1 MPRMIASSSSRL
13 PSHTSLVWRLSSLKG
28 MYDMWAAAREVIP
41 AEPDA
46 GAKTGGAKP
55 VGFVTQEPVVRRL
68 ELYFRGRVG
77 ASRGAA
83 PLPLERIGA
92 MRSYSARS
100 VEAYE
105 KIEQVGEGTY
115 GEVFMAR
122 SRDDSSLV
130 ALKKVK
136 LEGEREGF
144 PITAIREI
152 KILKSLNHDNVINMK
167 EIVTSKNKSSI
178 YMVFEYMDHDLT
190 GLAGREG
197 IKFSVPQIKCYMQQ
211 LLTGLNYCHLNN
223 ILHRDIKGANL
234 LIDNNGVL
242 KLADFGL
249 ARSCALEN
257 SRALTNRVITLWYR
271 PPELLLGTQAY
282 GPAVDTW
289 SAGCIFAELLLGKP
303 ILQVRVSSD
312 ARLPRRAK
320 ARGRASNSPRV
331 PNPPS
336 SLFLGFFFL
345 KPQGKSETE
354 QLDLIFKL
362 CGTPSAEDWPG
373 LHSLP
378 WAKTILPTKKA
389 YPRRVQE
396 VFRRAPPSA
405 RRLVERFLTLDP
417 EKRVTA
423 RDALDS
429 DYFWEEPLPC
439 KPGDLPKYEPSHEF
453 QTRKRKQEAS
463 KAREEHARARAPAP
477 SAGAGYGAAA
487 KYAGYRAAAPLGSW
501 AAPAAG
507 GMTASWAQPKK
518 KDEAE

>member
-1 MPRMIASSSSRL
+1 
-13 PSHTSLVWRLSSLKG
+13 
-28 MYDMWAAAREVIP
+28 
-41 AEPDA
+41 
-46 GAKTGGAKP
+46 
-55 VGFVTQEPVVRRL
+55 
-68 ELYFRGRVG
+68 
-77 ASRGAA
+77 
-83 PLPLERIGA
+83 

-197 IKFSVPQIKCYMQQ
+197 IKFSIPQIKCYMQQ

-303 ILQVRVSSD
+303 ILQVRVSPDTRSSF
-312 ARLPRRAK
+312 RVPSPAK
-320 ARGRASNSPRV
+320 PSTHRASSPL
-331 PNPPS
+331 PL
-336 SLFLGFFFL
+336 LFRAG
-345 KPQGKSETE
+345 QVRDRAAG
-354 QLDLIFKL
+354 LDLQAVRHAH
-362 CGTPSAEDWPG
+362 GGG
-373 LHSLP
+373 L
-378 WAKTILPTKKA
+378 AGD
-389 YPRRVQE
+389 
-396 VFRRAPPSA
+396 
-405 RRLVERFLTLDP
+405 RL
-417 EKRVTA
+417 
-423 RDALDS
+423 
-429 DYFWEEPLPC
+429 
-439 KPGDLPKYEPSHEF
+439 
-453 QTRKRKQEAS
+453 
-463 KAREEHARARAPAP
+463 
-477 SAGAGYGAAA
+477 
-487 KYAGYRAAAPLGSW
+487 APLGEDHP
-501 AAPAAG
+501 ADQKNVPAARAG
-507 GMTASWAQPKK
+507 GVPPRAAERARPGGALP
-518 KDEAE
+518 DAGPREAGHRARRARL

>member
-1 MPRMIASSSSRL
+1 MKRM
-13 PSHTSLVWRLSSLKG
+13 
-28 MYDMWAAAREVIP
+28 
-41 AEPDA
+41 
-46 GAKTGGAKP
+46 
-55 VGFVTQEPVVRRL
+55 

-77 ASRGAA
+77 ASRGAV

-197 IKFSVPQIKCYMQQ
+197 IKFSIPQIKCYMQQ

-303 ILQVRVSSD
+303 ILQVRVSPDTRSSFRVPSPAKRSESRGANTNKPTREAVD
-312 ARLPRRAK
+312 SPRFLSSSSSLSRRA
-320 ARGRASNSPRV
+320 SPR
-331 PNPPS
+331 PS
-336 SLFLGFFFL
+336 SW
-345 KPQGKSETE
+345 T
-354 QLDLIFKL
+354 
-362 CGTPSAEDWPG
+362 
-373 LHSLP
+373 
-378 WAKTILPTKKA
+378 
-389 YPRRVQE
+389 
-396 VFRRAPPSA
+396 
-405 RRLVERFLTLDP
+405 
-417 EKRVTA
+417 
-423 RDALDS
+423 
-429 DYFWEEPLPC
+429 
-439 KPGDLPKYEPSHEF
+439 
-453 QTRKRKQEAS
+453 
-463 KAREEHARARAPAP
+463 
-477 SAGAGYGAAA
+477 
-487 KYAGYRAAAPLGSW
+487 
-501 AAPAAG
+501 
-507 GMTASWAQPKK
+507 
-518 KDEAE
+518 

>member
-1 MPRMIASSSSRL
+1 MP
-13 PSHTSLVWRLSSLKG
+13 
-28 MYDMWAAAREVIP
+28 
-41 AEPDA
+41 
-46 GAKTGGAKP
+46 
-55 VGFVTQEPVVRRL
+55 Q
-68 ELYFRGRVG
+68 
-77 ASRGAA
+77 
-83 PLPLERIGA
+83 PLERIGA

-197 IKFSVPQIKCYMQQ
+197 IKFSIPQIKCYMQQ

-303 ILQVRVSSD
+303 ILQVRVSPDTRSSF
-312 ARLPRRAK
+312 RVPSQRSLPPSRGAMTNKPTREAVDSPRFLSSSSSLSRRA
-320 ARGRASNSPRV
+320 SPR
-331 PNPPS
+331 PS
-336 SLFLGFFFL
+336 SW
-345 KPQGKSETE
+345 T
-354 QLDLIFKL
+354 
-362 CGTPSAEDWPG
+362 
-373 LHSLP
+373 
-378 WAKTILPTKKA
+378 
-389 YPRRVQE
+389 
-396 VFRRAPPSA
+396 
-405 RRLVERFLTLDP
+405 
-417 EKRVTA
+417 
-423 RDALDS
+423 
-429 DYFWEEPLPC
+429 
-439 KPGDLPKYEPSHEF
+439 
-453 QTRKRKQEAS
+453 
-463 KAREEHARARAPAP
+463 
-477 SAGAGYGAAA
+477 
-487 KYAGYRAAAPLGSW
+487 
-501 AAPAAG
+501 
-507 GMTASWAQPKK
+507 
-518 KDEAE
+518 

>member
-1 MPRMIASSSSRL
+1 MPRMIAISSSRL

-46 GAKTGGAKP
+46 SAKTGGAKP
-55 VGFVTQEPVVRRL
+55 AGLVTELVKRL

-77 ASRGAA
+77 ASRGAV

-197 IKFSVPQIKCYMQQ
+197 IKFSIPQIKCYMQQ

-312 ARLPRRAK
+312 VRLPRRAK

-336 SLFLGFFFL
+336 SSSFWVFF
-345 KPQGKSETE
+345 PETAG
-354 QLDLIFKL
+354 QVRDRAAGLDLQAVRHAL
-362 CGTPSAEDWPG
+362 RGGLAGAPLAPLGEDHPADQKG
-373 LHSLP
+373 VP
-378 WAKTILPTKKA
+378 AARAGGVP
-389 YPRRVQE
+389 PR
-396 VFRRAPPSA
+396 AAGA

-463 KAREEHARARAPAP
+463 RAQEERARARRRRAPAP
-477 SAGAGYGAAA
+477 GTARRRNTRGTAPPRRSARGRRLPRGV
-487 KYAGYRAAAPLGSW
+487 
-501 AAPAAG
+501 
-507 GMTASWAQPKK
+507 
-518 KDEAE
+518 

>member
-1 MPRMIASSSSRL
+1 
-13 PSHTSLVWRLSSLKG
+13 
-28 MYDMWAAAREVIP
+28 
-41 AEPDA
+41 
-46 GAKTGGAKP
+46 
-55 VGFVTQEPVVRRL
+55 
-68 ELYFRGRVG
+68 
-77 ASRGAA
+77 
-83 PLPLERIGA
+83 

-197 IKFSVPQIKCYMQQ
+197 IKFSIPQIKCYMQQ

-303 ILQVRVSSD
+303 ILQVRVSPD

-320 ARGRASNSPRV
+320 AARRTRLELTA
-331 PNPPS
+331 NPPS
-336 SLFLGFFFL
+336 SLFFVFFFL
-345 KPQGKSETE
+345 KLQGKSETE

-463 KAREEHARARAPAP
+463 RAQEERARRAPAP
-477 SAGAGYGAAA
+477 GAGAGYGAAA

>member
-1 MPRMIASSSSRL
+1 
-13 PSHTSLVWRLSSLKG
+13 
-28 MYDMWAAAREVIP
+28 
-41 AEPDA
+41 
-46 GAKTGGAKP
+46 
-55 VGFVTQEPVVRRL
+55 
-68 ELYFRGRVG
+68 
-77 ASRGAA
+77 
-83 PLPLERIGA
+83 

-303 ILQVRVSSD
+303 ILQVRVSSG
-312 ARLPRRAK
+312 ARSCFNRA
-320 ARGRASNSPRV
+320 ARVAARVPATTPATHRASFLLVSA
-331 PNPPS
+331 PS
-336 SLFLGFFFL
+336 FFFA
-345 KPQGKSETE
+345 QGKSETE
-354 QLDLIFKL
+354 QLDLIFKPVSYTHL
-362 CGTPSAEDWPG
+362 T
-373 LHSLP
+373 
-378 WAKTILPTKKA
+378 LPTKA
-389 YPRRVQE
+389 
-396 VFRRAPPSA
+396 
-405 RRLVERFLTLDP
+405 
-417 EKRVTA
+417 
-423 RDALDS
+423 
-429 DYFWEEPLPC
+429 
-439 KPGDLPKYEPSHEF
+439 
-453 QTRKRKQEAS
+453 
-463 KAREEHARARAPAP
+463 
-477 SAGAGYGAAA
+477 
-487 KYAGYRAAAPLGSW
+487 
-501 AAPAAG
+501 
-507 GMTASWAQPKK
+507 
-518 KDEAE
+518 

>member
-1 MPRMIASSSSRL
+1 
-13 PSHTSLVWRLSSLKG
+13 
-28 MYDMWAAAREVIP
+28 
-41 AEPDA
+41 
-46 GAKTGGAKP
+46 
-55 VGFVTQEPVVRRL
+55 
-68 ELYFRGRVG
+68 
-77 ASRGAA
+77 
-83 PLPLERIGA
+83 

-197 IKFSVPQIKCYMQQ
+197 IKFSIPQIKCYMQQ

-303 ILQVRVSSD
+303 ILQVRVSPDTRS
-312 ARLPRRAK
+312 
-320 ARGRASNSPRV
+320 SFRV
-331 PNPPS
+331 PSPAKPS
-336 SLFLGFFFL
+336 SESRREYKQTDPRSRRLTALPLLFLFCFA
-345 KPQGKSETE
+345 QGKSETE

-362 CGTPSAEDWPG
+362 CGTPTEEDWPG
-373 LHSLP
+373 IASLP
-378 WAKTILPTKKA
+378 WAKTILPTKKT

-405 RRLVERFLTLDP
+405 RDLVERFLTLDP

-463 KAREEHARARAPAP
+463 RAQEEHARRAPAP
-477 SAGAGYGAAA
+477 AGAGYGAAA

-501 AAPAAG
+501 AAPTAG

-518 KDEAE
+518 KDDAE

>member
-1 MPRMIASSSSRL
+1 M
-13 PSHTSLVWRLSSLKG
+13 
-28 MYDMWAAAREVIP
+28 
-41 AEPDA
+41 
-46 GAKTGGAKP
+46 
-55 VGFVTQEPVVRRL
+55 
-68 ELYFRGRVG
+68 
-77 ASRGAA
+77 
-83 PLPLERIGA
+83 
-92 MRSYSARS
+92 
-100 VEAYE
+100 
-105 KIEQVGEGTY
+105 
-115 GEVFMAR
+115 
-122 SRDDSSLV
+122 
-130 ALKKVK
+130 
-136 LEGEREGF
+136 
-144 PITAIREI
+144 
-152 KILKSLNHDNVINMK
+152 
-167 EIVTSKNKSSI
+167 
-178 YMVFEYMDHDLT
+178 
-190 GLAGREG
+190 
-197 IKFSVPQIKCYMQQ
+197 
-211 LLTGLNYCHLNN
+211 
-223 ILHRDIKGANL
+223 
-234 LIDNNGVL
+234 
-242 KLADFGL
+242 
-249 ARSCALEN
+249 
-257 SRALTNRVITLWYR
+257 
-271 PPELLLGTQAY
+271 
-282 GPAVDTW
+282 
-289 SAGCIFAELLLGKP
+289 
-303 ILQVRVSSD
+303 
-312 ARLPRRAK
+312 
-320 ARGRASNSPRV
+320 
-331 PNPPS
+331 
-336 SLFLGFFFL
+336 GFFFL

-463 KAREEHARARAPAP
+463 RAQEERARRAPAP
-477 SAGAGYGAAA
+477 GAGAGYGAAA

>member
-1 MPRMIASSSSRL
+1 MPRMIAISSSRL

-46 GAKTGGAKP
+46 SAKTGGAKP
-55 VGFVTQEPVVRRL
+55 AGLVTELVERL

-77 ASRGAA
+77 ASRGAV

-197 IKFSVPQIKCYMQQ
+197 IKFSIPQIKCYMQQ

-463 KAREEHARARAPAP
+463 RAQEERARRAPAP
-477 SAGAGYGAAA
+477 GAGAGYGAAA

>member
-1 MPRMIASSSSRL
+1 M
-13 PSHTSLVWRLSSLKG
+13 
-28 MYDMWAAAREVIP
+28 
-41 AEPDA
+41 
-46 GAKTGGAKP
+46 
-55 VGFVTQEPVVRRL
+55 
-68 ELYFRGRVG
+68 
-77 ASRGAA
+77 

-197 IKFSVPQIKCYMQQ
+197 IKFSIPQIKCYMQQ

-463 KAREEHARARAPAP
+463 RAQEERARRAPP
-477 SAGAGYGAAA
+477 PGAGAGYGAAA

>member
-1 MPRMIASSSSRL
+1 M
-13 PSHTSLVWRLSSLKG
+13 
-28 MYDMWAAAREVIP
+28 
-41 AEPDA
+41 
-46 GAKTGGAKP
+46 
-55 VGFVTQEPVVRRL
+55 
-68 ELYFRGRVG
+68 
-77 ASRGAA
+77 

-197 IKFSVPQIKCYMQQ
+197 IKFSIPQIKCYMQQ

-463 KAREEHARARAPAP
+463 RAQEERARRAPAP
-477 SAGAGYGAAA
+477 GAGAGYGAAA

>member
-1 MPRMIASSSSRL
+1 
-13 PSHTSLVWRLSSLKG
+13 
-28 MYDMWAAAREVIP
+28 
-41 AEPDA
+41 
-46 GAKTGGAKP
+46 
-55 VGFVTQEPVVRRL
+55 
-68 ELYFRGRVG
+68 
-77 ASRGAA
+77 
-83 PLPLERIGA
+83 

-197 IKFSVPQIKCYMQQ
+197 IKFSIPQIKCYMQQ

-303 ILQVRVSSD
+303 ILQVRVSPDTRS
-312 ARLPRRAK
+312 
-320 ARGRASNSPRV
+320 SFRV
-331 PNPPS
+331 PSPAKPS
-336 SLFLGFFFL
+336 SESRREYKQTDPRSRRLTALPLLFLFSVA
-345 KPQGKSETE
+345 QGKSETE

-362 CGTPSAEDWPG
+362 CGTPTEEDWPG
-373 LHSLP
+373 IASLP
-378 WAKTILPTKKA
+378 WAKTILPTKKT

-405 RRLVERFLTLDP
+405 RDLVERFLTLDP

-463 KAREEHARARAPAP
+463 RAQEEHARRAPAP
-477 SAGAGYGAAA
+477 AGAGYGAAA

-501 AAPAAG
+501 AAPTAG
-507 GMTASWAQPKK
+507 GITASWAQPKK
-518 KDEAE
+518 KDDAE

>member
-1 MPRMIASSSSRL
+1 
-13 PSHTSLVWRLSSLKG
+13 
-28 MYDMWAAAREVIP
+28 
-41 AEPDA
+41 
-46 GAKTGGAKP
+46 
-55 VGFVTQEPVVRRL
+55 
-68 ELYFRGRVG
+68 
-77 ASRGAA
+77 
-83 PLPLERIGA
+83 

-197 IKFSVPQIKCYMQQ
+197 IKFSIPQIKCYMQQ

-303 ILQVRVSSD
+303 ILQVHVSPDKKTRSESLFGF
-312 ARLPRRAK
+312 LPSEALLSSRGANKNKPTRRALFFRAPSTHQK
-320 ARGRASNSPRV
+320 ALPL
-331 PNPPS
+331 
-336 SLFLGFFFL
+336 LFLFSFSFA
-345 KPQGKSETE
+345 QGKSETE

-362 CGTPSAEDWPG
+362 CGTPTEQDWPG
-373 LHSLP
+373 IHSLP
-378 WAKTILPTKKA
+378 WAKTILPTKKT

-405 RRLVERFLTLDP
+405 RDLVERFLTLDP

-463 KAREEHARARAPAP
+463 RAQEEYARAAPAP
-477 SAGAGYGAAA
+477 AGARYGAAA

-501 AAPAAG
+501 AAPTAG